1 MIVFD
6 AEPLIAYYG
15 DEPGSDR
22 VESRIRAV
30 EGGERTGAVNTVTC
44 TEVHYVVSRDDPDR
58 ADAYLSRIRNWFR
71 VIDAETVWRDA
82 SLFKR
87 RHGCALGDAFTL
99 ATAHDRDGT
108 AFVGADDDFDAVTDV
123 AVERFRTDPG

>member
-30 EGGERTGAVNTVTC
+30 ERGNRKGFINTVTC
-44 TEVHYVVSRDDPDR
+44 TEVHYVVRRDDERR
-58 ADAYLSRIRNWFR
+58 AEEYLSRLRNWCR
-71 VIDAETVWRDA
+71 VIDAEPVWEDA
-82 SLFKR
+82 SLFKHR
-87 RHGCALGDAFTL
+87 YGCALGDAFTL
-99 ATAHDRDGT
+99 ATAYDRNGT
-108 AFVGADDDFDAVTDV
+108 ALVGADDDFDDVTEVDI
-123 AVERFRTDPG
+123 ERFRTEPA